1 MKKPI
6 ALLTCERLPELGPAD
21 QALIPLFARQGI
33 DARVVIWS
41 DPNVRWQDFDTLI
54 IRTTWDYYKQADA
67 FRAWLDTVER
77 LGIPMLN
84 AAHVV
89 RDNMHK
95 FYLRRF
101 HEKGITIIPT
111 LFSAAQNPLPFET
124 LVAKAWSK
132 VVIKPAVSAGSFLT
146 EAHHVDALTPV
157 RFQELVSKG
166 DWLIQP
172 FLPEIATQGETSL
185 IFFNGVYSH
194 AVLKRPRHGDFR
206 VQKQYGGQYQL
217 ITPSAALLQTA
228 QHIATQEHNLLYARV
243 DGIMINNTF
252 HLMELEL
259 IEPDL
264 YFEFGEDLL
273 KNFVAAV
280 TEKIQS

>member
-1 MKKPI
+1 MKKSI
-6 ALLTCERLPELGPAD
+6 ALLTCERLPELSPAD

-33 DARVVIWS
+33 DARPVIWN
-41 DPNVRWQDFDTLI
+41 DLNVRWQDYDTLV

-84 AAHVV
+84 ATHVV

-101 HEKGITIIPT
+101 QDKGITIIPT

-124 LVAKAWSK
+124 LVAQGWAK

-146 EAHHVDALTPV
+146 EAYAVDTLTPV
-157 RFQELVSKG
+157 RFQEMISQD

-172 FLPEIATQGETSL
+172 YLPEIATQGETSL
-185 IFFNGVYSH
+185 IFFNGVFSH
-194 AVLKRPRHGDFR
+194 AVVKKPRAGDFR

-228 QHIATQEHNLLYARV
+228 QHIATLEHNLLYARV
-243 DGIMINNTF
+243 DGVMIDNTF

-280 TEKIQS
+280 TKKI